1 MPQKSTENKLVIHN
15 HNGTDMEVDIS
26 PSQAAFIA
34 ENIRDRCGNRLQTPI
49 EGNIHVFW
57 HHGMSRHL
65 IRKIKRH
72 SAAWRR
78 MHAPGTE
85 FYPYSC
91 ADNEN
96 RRFQGVLAVPR
107 SVPNAS
113 EYIGM
118 RIREL
123 RAAMMFFHPA
133 CRKCRW
139 MVVEK
144 SGKNRQNK
152 MPHYYCQKKRYCYGC
167 WPDGMA
173 CNCEHYKLKGK
184 SK

>member
-91 ADNEN
+91 A
-96 RRFQGVLAVPR
+96 
-107 SVPNAS
+107 
-113 EYIGM
+113 
-118 RIREL
+118 
-123 RAAMMFFHPA
+123 
-133 CRKCRW
+133 
-139 MVVEK
+139 
-144 SGKNRQNK
+144 
-152 MPHYYCQKKRYCYGC
+152 
-167 WPDGMA
+167 
-173 CNCEHYKLKGK
+173 
-184 SK
+184 